1 LKLTAALPESLR
13 PKQLTLNVMG
23 SMNMDTRNEFIGKT
37 SPERKTTFM
46 KCSRPSATAQRV
58 AMRRAAH
65 QLLDDPKVFDDPVAL
80 RILGKESARAL
91 QADPGRFETT
101 LLSPSL
107 RAFTAARSQYAE
119 DELALG
125 VRRGVRQYV
134 VLGAG
139 LDTFAYRNPH
149 PEGVLQVFEVDH
161 PATQAWKQARL
172 KETGIP
178 LPADLT
184 FVPVDFDT
192 KTLAEKL
199 RGTGYDSGKGTFF
212 SWLGVTPYLTNEAV
226 IATLRFI
233 ASAPAGSG
241 VVFDYAISPSLLTA
255 AQRSVFDA
263 LARRMASA
271 GEPWQTFFDP
281 GILARDLRAM
291 GFRHVEDI
299 GPEELHARY
308 FKNRKDGLRVGSL
321 SHVMNAQV

>member
-1 LKLTAALPESLR
+1 
-13 PKQLTLNVMG
+13 
-23 SMNMDTRNEFIGKT
+23 
-37 SPERKTTFM
+37 M
-46 KCSRPSATAQRV
+46 KGNRPSETAQRV

-80 RILGKESARAL
+80 RIIGKESALAL
-91 QADPGRFETT
+91 QADPGRFDTT
-101 LLSPSL
+101 LLAPYL
-107 RAFTAARSQYAE
+107 RAFMAARSQYAE

-134 VLGAG
+134 ILGAG

-172 KETGIP
+172 EETGIT

-184 FVPVDFDT
+184 FVPVDFET
-192 KTLAEKL
+192 QTLAEGL
-199 RGTGYDSGKGTFF
+199 GSTGFDLGKSTFF
-212 SWLGVTPYLTNEAV
+212 SWLGVTPYLTTQAV
-226 IATLRFI
+226 METLRFI

-255 AQRSVFDA
+255 AQRSVFDV
-263 LARRMASA
+263 LARRGASA
-271 GEPWQTFFDP
+271 GEPWQTFFAP
-281 GILARDLRAM
+281 EILTSDLRAM
-291 GFRHVEDI
+291 GFRSIEDK
-299 GPEELHARY
+299 GPEELNARY
-308 FKNRKDGLRVGSL
+308 FNNRKDGLRVGSL